1 MREDGGEARDDDA
14 AVPGDEPPLDT
25 APLKS
30 PRGGRNLPVAIAS
43 GVILAALF
51 LGTVAWNAYAFL
63 TFIAV
68 IVTIGLLEVAN
79 ALRGEGLRPVTPVA
93 VASGLVMLYGAHAVG
108 PQAQALGLVLLVF
121 GTLTWLLSDRHRDR
135 VVASLGA
142 TFLMTLWVPF
152 CASFVGLLLARE
164 DGRWLVMAVVALT
177 VSGDIG
183 AYAFGRPFGRHKL
196 APTVSPGKTW
206 EGVAGGLLTVLVL
219 AASVTAPL
227 VPSLDLVDALLLGA
241 VCVAAGT
248 LGDLSESLV
257 KRDLGVKDLGTVLPG
272 HGGIMDRVD
281 AMILSL
287 PAAHLILLA
296 LGI

>member
-1 MREDGGEARDDDA
+1 MQEDSEARDED
-14 AVPGDEPPLDT
+14 VPVEPLDT
-25 APLKS
+25 APLKA

-51 LGTVAWNAYAFL
+51 LGSVAWNAYAFL
-63 TFIAV
+63 TLVALV
-68 IVTIGLLEVAN
+68 VVVGVLEVAN
-79 ALRGEGLRPVTPVA
+79 ALRGEGVRPVTPVA
-93 VASGLVMLYGAHAVG
+93 IGAGLVMVYGAYAVG
-108 PQAQALGLVLLVF
+108 PQAQVLGLVLLVL
-121 GTLTWLLSDRHRDR
+121 GTLAWRLSDRRR
-135 VVASLGA
+135 SQVVGSLGA
-142 TFLMTLWVPF
+142 TFLVTLWVPF
-152 CASFVGLLLARE
+152 CASFAGLLLARQ

-196 APTVSPGKTW
+196 APTVSPGKSW

-219 AASVTAPL
+219 AATVTAPL
-227 VPSLDLVDALLLGA
+227 VPSLDLVDALLLGT
-241 VCVAAGT
+241 VCLAAGT

-281 AMILSL
+281 AMILAL
-287 PAAHLILLA
+287 PAAHLVLLA